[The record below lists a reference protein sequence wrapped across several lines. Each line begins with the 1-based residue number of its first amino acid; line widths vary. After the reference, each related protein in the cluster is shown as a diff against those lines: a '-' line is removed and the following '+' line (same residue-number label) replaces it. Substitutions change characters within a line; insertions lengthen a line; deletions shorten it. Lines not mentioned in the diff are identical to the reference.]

1 MAEENDS
8 AQTEKKTEVS
18 PHPVFESANRAIQ
31 QPTAKQGTV
40 PDPRANESDARPEI
54 PKEVSVRII
63 RDEDLTPFE
72 AQTIH
77 IAQRTL
83 AASQGSYAFA
93 RIGFWVAFGAAV
105 IIGIQVY
112 EMTKQTQILASQTES
127 AVAAGLMDEMNT
139 RKQLDIAQKQAQAAQ
154 ESVQVIQGQMR
165 LDQRPWLY
173 IPSGSEKIEPYVIGK
188 EIAGELYIVNSGKS
202 LARNVVTKFR
212 LHMLLKGEEPDFN
225 YHDPSF
231 PPIISKMGTIFPNE
245 APRYLR
251 VPVVTTLGG
260 EKLRV
265 TLPQQDFDSLAKDE
279 EHAVIYGTVD
289 YDDAFGH
296 HHWTHYC
303 GGIIPGQAF
312 PNAPSKKCVEYND
325 ADHNN

>member
-8 AQTEKKTEVS
+8 AQTEKKIEVS
-18 PHPVFESANRAIQ
+18 RHAVSDSANPAIQ
-31 QPTAKQGTV
+31 QPTAKQTTV
-40 PDPRANESDARPEI
+40 SDPRANKSDPLQI
-54 PKEVSVRII
+54 PKDVSVRII

-83 AASQGSYAFA
+83 AVSQGSYAFA

-112 EMTKQTQILASQTES
+112 EITKQTQILASQTES

-139 RKQLDIAQKQAQAAQ
+139 RKELDIAQKQAQAAQ
-154 ESVQVIQGQMR
+154 ESVKAIQGQMR
-165 LDQRPWLY
+165 IDQRPWLY
-173 IPSGSEKIEPYVIGK
+173 IPSGSEKIEPYVLGK
-188 EIAGELYIVNSGKS
+188 EIADELYIVNSGKT
-202 LARNVVTKFR
+202 LARNVITKFR
-212 LHMLLKGEEPDFN
+212 LHMLLKGEEPEFN
-225 YHDPSF
+225 YHDPFF
-231 PPIISKMGTIFPNE
+231 PPIVSKMGTIFPNE
-245 APRYLR
+245 APRSLR
-251 VPVVTTLGG
+251 VYVITTVAG

-265 TLPQQDFDSLAKDE
+265 TLPQRDLDALAKGE
-279 EHAVIYGTVD
+279 EHAVIYGTIE
-289 YDDAFGH
+289 YDDTFGH

-303 GGIIPGQAF
+303 GGTILGQAF

-325 ADHNN
+325 TDHNN